1 MANENKDVLLRIK
14 VDSDKALAAVTKYT
28 EVMKNL
34 KQEQAY
40 MQAEM
45 KMLLQQQA
53 ELNNEF
59 KNGTK
64 TEQEYE
70 AEMAKLNAK
79 YKDLTTAQAKNSAE
93 IANNSQMLR
102 SYQKELQNCMKQEEA
117 NEGSLA
123 GLRAELSNA
132 TKEYD
137 NLSRAEREAAK
148 GEDLL
153 KYINKLTNEI
163 KDAEEATQRYQRNVG
178 NYKSALEAA
187 EKAGEGMRNSVLG
200 IISGGNPLIEMF
212 ANTAQQLGSV
222 KQAFAVARQG
232 AVMLGKQMLA
242 LIATPIGAFLTLVTA
257 LIMAFKNGIESSEER
272 MNRFKVVT
280 AGLQGVLDGVTKIL
294 GAVCDALLSFVE
306 WQMKATEWA
315 LRLAEALPLIG
326 DSIKKGNEA
335 QREYVAIEKQKQEIV
350 KLSRDE
356 VVKTAQREKEVSE
369 LRAKFAEKDKY
380 TNEQRL
386 EFLNQAIAKEKE
398 QAEANKR
405 IAEMKLENLKREAAM
420 SDNNAE
426 MNNKLAEAEAEVL
439 KQEKALSD
447 KMRELN
453 AQRVEAVNSIKAEEE
468 ATRKAAEEKAKAHRK
483 LMKERADA
491 EQAAVRAAEDAL
503 NELIKDNYDKQIAQ
517 RRTQYEREQEDLKKQ
532 LADKSKLTAEAEEAI
547 RTQLSASEQKYYEDI
562 AAIQDDQ
569 TQRLAKLELDTRLA
583 ELHGNEKAILATKI
597 QAKQE
602 EIATMY
608 QLESESDAEFNLR
621 RLQAQNELAD
631 MQKQQRTTTMQE
643 EIEAKA
649 LALQTELELIK
660 QKNITEQQMEMEALQ
675 TKLDAKAQELEEMHR
690 LEGESQEEF
699 NLRKLQSENEY
710 ADMKKQIDD
719 KIVAN
724 EKAKA
729 KAQRDAYNSVMQA
742 MTAMGEHSKALGKIG
757 KIMGLA
763 QIAVDTGKA
772 ISSGVAEAVK
782 IGFPQN
788 LAAIATTVAT
798 VLANMA
804 TAMSSI
810 KSAKF
815 ATGGLVQG
823 AGSGTSDS
831 IPAMLSNGESVMTAQ
846 ATSTFAPLLSAINQM
861 GGGVPIN
868 VTQVGSQQMGEEMLA
883 RAVARGV
890 AELHPV
896 VSVEE
901 INRVSN
907 NVRAIE
913 SLATV

>member
-1 MANENKDVLLRIK
+1 MAEEKDVLLKIK
-14 VDSDKALAAVTKYT
+14 VDSEKALQAVKQYT
-28 EVMKNL
+28 GEVESLKRTQNNL
-34 KQEQAY
+34 KLAL
-40 MQAEM
+40 
-45 KMLLQQQA
+45 K
-53 ELNNEF
+53 EL
-59 KNGTK
+59 
-64 TEQEYE
+64 EQEREREWKAYKKGEKSIQDYNKVAEESRQTE
-70 AEMAKLNAK
+70 ARIKEQLAM
-79 YKDLTTAQAKNSAE
+79 NSAQL
-93 IANNSQMLR
+93 ANTSQNLR
-102 SYQKELQNCMKQEEA
+102 GYQKELQNVLKQQEA
-117 NEGSLA
+117 LANGSDGSLA
-123 GLRAELSNA
+123 SLRAELSNL

-137 NLSRAEREAAK
+137 NLARTEREAAK
-148 GEDLL
+148 GTDLL
-153 KYINKLTNEI
+153 NKINELTNEI

-178 NYKSALEAA
+178 NYRSALKEA
-187 EKAGEGMRNSVLG
+187 EKASEGMRNSFLG
-200 IISGGNPLIEMF
+200 IISGGNPMIEMF

-222 KQAFAVARQG
+222 KQAFSVAGKG
-232 AVMLGKQMLA
+232 AVMLGKQMMA
-242 LIATPIGAFLTLVTA
+242 LVMTPIGAFLTLVTA
-257 LIMAFKNGIESSEER
+257 LIMAFKAGLESSEER
-272 MNRFKVVT
+272 MNRFKTVT
-280 AGLQGVLDGVTKIL
+280 APLQGLLDGIS
-294 GAVCDALLSFVE
+294 DALGTLCDWLLTFCE
-306 WQMKATEWA
+306 WQQKAIDWSLKLIATISGWEW
-315 LRLAEALPLIG
+315 LQ
-326 DSIKKGNEA
+326 KGIETRNE
-335 QREYVAIEKQKQEIV
+335 YIAIEKQRQEIE
-350 KLSRDE
+350 KQTRDE

-386 EFLNQAIAKEKE
+386 EFLNKAIAKEKE

-405 IAEMKLENLKREAAM
+405 IAEMKLDNLKREAAM

-426 MNNKLAEAEAEVL
+426 MNNKLAQAEAEVL

-453 AQRVEAVNSIKAEEE
+453 AQRVEAVNSIKAY
-468 ATRKAAEEKAKAHRK
+468 R
-483 LMKERADA
+483 KERADK
-491 EQAAVRAAEDAL
+491 EQEAVRAAEDAL
-503 NELIKDNYDKQIAQ
+503 NELIKDNYNKQIAQ

-699 NLRKLQSENEY
+699 NLRKLQTENEY

-772 ISSGVAEAVK
+772 ISSGIAEAVK
-782 IGFPQN
+782 AGPFPKN

-868 VTQVGSQQMGEEMLA
+868 VTQVGSQQMGEDMLA